1 MLAVVVILLAACLG
15 TTGSPDWTDCPDTC
29 RCKWTLGKK
38 SALCK
43 DANFTALPSTL
54 DSDIQVLDLNNNKIS
69 YLTKEAFK
77 TIGLLNL
84 QRIYLKNAGIREVHR
99 DTFKYLT
106 ILVEVDLS
114 DNLIAWLHQ
123 DTFLGN
129 DRLKVLY
136 LNGNPLT
143 ELRSGQFPRLPYLKT
158 IELQHCQI
166 HTIHKDALVHLA
178 ALESL
183 NLNGNRLKFI
193 SEVVFLPNPNLKT
206 LSLDGNPWCC
216 DCHLR
221 SFRNWL
227 LKSKLYSHPLSCT
240 EPAMLQT
247 KNWDAV
253 DHLEF
258 ACPPNV
264 TIKESMVIREAGGN
278 VTMTCYVYGDPEPT
292 IHWLLNG
299 QLLHNSSFD
308 LLEEEEGDSVFEKSV
323 SITLFNV
330 TELDSG
336 EYTCYAEN
344 IRGNASGEVSL
355 DLPEINLATT
365 LSKTDSWYMLILGIS
380 VCVVSVLVSI
390 GMSFCVCRAHEHKNK
405 RRKRKGKM
413 KQSVSF
419 NDQEKKLLDVSITTT
434 DRHTGSCEA
443 LGSQADMELMEQSLA
458 MEQPPV
464 HITIESH
471 AVDPQVSVFPPPP
484 EFSTNHLP
492 TSAYG
497 NIFISV
503 SVSQEPPGSEPP
515 KYPDLIDMPHRSVSV
530 STGPGTN
537 PAYFATLP
545 RRPRSKVIEPNS
557 LVRIG
562 PKYDNMGPRVTAG
575 GASILSLPDATSAE
589 DIPSPPP
596 PPTLPSNMC
605 TPLGVEYV
613 SL

>member
-1 MLAVVVILLAACLG
+1 MLAVVVILLAASLG
-15 TTGSPDWTDCPDTC
+15 TIGSPDWTDCPDTC

-43 DANFTALPSTL
+43 DGNFTALPAL

-77 TIGLLNL
+77 SVGLLNL
-84 QRIYLKNAGIREVHR
+84 QRIYLKNSGVREVHR

-136 LNGNPLT
+136 LNGNPIT
-143 ELRSGQFPRLPYLKT
+143 ELRSAQFPVLPYLKT

-166 HTIHKDALVHLA
+166 HTIHKEAFIHLS

-183 NLNGNRLKFI
+183 NLNGNRLKHL
-193 SEVVFLPNPNLKT
+193 SEFVFSYTPNLKT

-227 LKSKLYSHPLSCT
+227 LKSKLYSHPVSCT
-240 EPAMLQT
+240 EPRMLQT
-247 KNWDAV
+247 KHWDDIKAMQ
-253 DHLEF
+253 F

-264 TIKESMVIREAGGN
+264 TIKDSMVIREAGGN
-278 VTMTCYVYGDPEPT
+278 VTMTCNVYGDPEPA
-292 IHWLLNG
+292 ILWLLNG
-299 QLLHNSSFD
+299 QVLHNSSFD
-308 LLEEEEGDSVFEKSV
+308 LLEEEEGEGMFEKSV

-330 TELDSG
+330 TDIDAG

-344 IRGNASGEVSL
+344 IRGNASGDISL

-365 LSKTDSWYMLILGIS
+365 LSKTDSWYMLLLGTS
-380 VCVVSVLVSI
+380 LCVVSVIVSI
-390 GMSFCVCRAHEHKNK
+390 GMSFCVCRAHDHKNK

-443 LGSQADMELMEQSLA
+443 LGSQADMELI
-458 MEQPPV
+458 EQPPL

-471 AVDPQVSVFPPPP
+471 SVDPQVSVFPPPP
-484 EFSTNHLP
+484 EFSSNLP

-503 SVSQEPPGSEPP
+503 SVSQEPPGSDPP
-515 KYPDLIDMPHRSVSV
+515 KYPDLVDMPHRSVSV
-530 STGPGTN
+530 GTGPGTN

-545 RRPRSKVIEPNS
+545 RRPRSKIIES
-557 LVRIG
+557 DTLVRIG

-575 GASILSLPDATSAE
+575 GASILSLPDAISTE

-596 PPTLPSNMC
+596 PPTMCPPS
-605 TPLGVEYV
+605 LGVEYV